1 MHHVQVPGD
10 MGRVLGRGPAGL
22 LFGAGD
28 EDGDTLV
35 WVRPRSIPNEGQR
48 NQILLSVENTELPNL
63 LCTKPMIVLSEYK
76 SELGG
81 VLWEISFGK

>member
-10 MGRVLGRGPAGL
+10 IGRVLGRGPAGL

-35 WVRPRSIPNEGQR
+35 WVD
-48 NQILLSVENTELPNL
+48 LHA
-63 LCTKPMIVLSEYK
+63 
-76 SELGG
+76 
-81 VLWEISFGK
+81 EIYAGTI